1 MYTLEPSVFV
11 QSRDLAKPCQC
22 PECKEFFTVRDGAA
36 NFTYFKRTD
45 TGENHY
51 GLVIFCSTTCLL
63 EWETPAT
70 MYSA

>member
-1 MYTLEPSVFV
+1 MYTMEPSAFV
-11 QSRDLAKPCQC
+11 APSTLSKSCAC
-22 PECKEFFTVRDGAA
+22 PECSKSFTVKDGAA

-51 GLVIFCSTTCLL
+51 GLVIFCSTQCLL
-63 EWETPAT
+63 GWETPAT